1 MNEFED
7 IKENILTNA
16 PRFKET
22 DRFKFSCHPGVSC
35 YKQCCGDVNIFL
47 TPYDI
52 LRMKNR
58 LGISSDEFL
67 ERYTLQPFTENQQVP
82 VVVLK
87 MSDNENRQCS
97 FLGPEGCT
105 IYEDRP
111 WSCRMYPLGLA
122 SPKENGGGNG
132 EEEFYFLMQEEHCC
146 GFEEYT
152 EWTVRQWL
160 ENQGILEYNRMGEY
174 FKEITLHDFF
184 RKGGRLDPEK
194 MEMYYMACYNLD
206 KFRRFIF
213 ESRFL
218 SYFDIDADLAESIRT
233 DDLQLM
239 QFAFRWLRFSLF
251 NEPAI
256 KIRDEVLAIRK
267 RQLLGKK
274 HAQ

>member
-35 YKQCCGDVNIFL
+35 YKQCCANVNIFL
-47 TPYDI
+47 TPYDV

-67 ERYTLQPFTENQQVP
+67 ERYTLLPFTENQQVP

-87 MSDNENRQCS
+87 MLDDEQKHCP
-97 FLGPEGCT
+97 FLGAEGCT

-122 SPKENGGGNG
+122 SPKENGEANG

-146 GFEEYT
+146 GFDEDK

-160 ENQGILEYNRMGEY
+160 ENQGILEYNRMGEC
-174 FKEITLHDFF
+174 FKEISLHDFF
-184 RKGGRLDPEK
+184 RKGGRLNPEK
-194 MEMYYMACYNLD
+194 MEMYHMGCYNLD

-218 SYFDIDADLAESIRT
+218 SYFDIDSELAESIRN
-233 DDLQLM
+233 DDTQLM

-251 NEPAI
+251 NEPVI
-256 KIRDEVLAIRK
+256 KVRDEVLAIRK
-267 RQLLGKK
+267 RQLGKQ
-274 HAQ
+274 AQ